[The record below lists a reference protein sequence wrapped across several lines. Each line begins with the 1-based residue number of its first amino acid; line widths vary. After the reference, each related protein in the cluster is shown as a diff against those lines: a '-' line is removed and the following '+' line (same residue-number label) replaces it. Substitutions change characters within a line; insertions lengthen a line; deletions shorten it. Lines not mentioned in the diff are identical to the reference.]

1 MIKHELSLREY
12 LMIAQAVGQGTDY
25 FRILLGKSEGCSVN
39 GLIGP
44 PVSPAAPRKHE
55 WSGDAAIRL
64 GIGKGIAFAGTCG
77 WVIDPVLIK
86 LLKKGQQISKY
97 GDITS

>member
-39 GLIGP
+39 GVCVVLGVLFFFWLNGFRCP
-44 PVSPAAPRKHE
+44 LHQLVSYCYTSRFADVVAWFVRD
-55 WSGDAAIRL
+55 WNRLVTRFLMSGYKALA
-64 GIGKGIAFAGTCG
+64 
-77 WVIDPVLIK
+77 
-86 LLKKGQQISKY
+86 S
-97 GDITS
+97 